1 MEKLEESF
9 NITVQQNGQSL
20 DFEQL
25 ELEKKDN
32 QQGSRLGIQKDSP
45 DDEVTKENEKDEKI
59 IASNFSNKKEEKE
72 ENKEFFFDSKN
83 NLYKVSA
90 KNLGN
95 SQTILNLEEEKLKK
109 NNSKKKNL
117 RN

>member
-72 ENKEFFFDSKN
+72 ENK
-83 NLYKVSA
+83 
-90 KNLGN
+90 
-95 SQTILNLEEEKLKK
+95 
-109 NNSKKKNL
+109 
-117 RN
+117 